1 MCLIYILISNA
12 TWNKYLI
19 RRAFVPRNKKTR
31 SKPCPKTIFCLNTW
45 FYLQVYQKEKHS
57 KKHCLVSC
65 SLKNLK
71 LLPDVDSFMGVVF
84 HGWIVSTITETN
96 YIFRMQQLV
105 SFLHSVQY
113 FISKDT
119 LHFTADLLSM
129 LLSMF
134 EVLCKII
141 KENTRIFNNCL
152 TWHFNLSIYE
162 STEELN
168 LLEPKIWPSSSSYA
182 ILAFQL
188 CKRLCLNNNTGS

>member
-19 RRAFVPRNKKTR
+19 RRAFVSRNKKTR
-31 SKPCPKTIFCLNTW
+31 WKPCPKTIFCLNTW

-152 TWHFNLSIYE
+152 TWHFNLSHVRKHRRAQFVG
-162 STEELN
+162 TKN
-168 LLEPKIWPSSSSYA
+168 LTFVIVICHFGFPTL
-182 ILAFQL
+182 
-188 CKRLCLNNNTGS
+188 